1 MEENKQTEEL
11 TEEVSETEC
20 EAPAEEKDEATLL
33 RERIAELEAEIKE
46 KDDKYL
52 RMAAEYDNFRR
63 RSREEK
69 DATYESAMADT
80 VAELLPI
87 IDNLERAANYDDGEK
102 VKEGLAMTLKSVSA
116 VFSAMGIEPVGNPGE
131 TFDPNID
138 NLERA
143 ALYDDASKVKE
154 GLVMIAKSVSEVFAK
169 LGVEEF
175 GKVGETFDPNIHNA
189 VMHVE
194 DDAFGEGEI
203 VEVFQKG
210 YRKGKHIIR
219 FAMVKSAN

>member
-1 MEENKQTEEL
+1 MEENKQNEEL
-11 TEEVSETEC
+11 TEEVSEQT
-20 EAPAEEKDEATLL
+20 PAEEKDEITLL
-33 RERIAELEAEIKE
+33 GEKVAALEAEIKE

-63 RSREEK
+63 RSREEREAAY
-69 DATYESAMADT
+69 ATASCDT

-87 IDNLERAANYDDGEK
+87 
-102 VKEGLAMTLKSVSA
+102 V
-116 VFSAMGIEPVGNPGE
+116 
-131 TFDPNID
+131 D

-143 ALYDDASKVKE
+143 ALYDDALKVKE
-154 GLVMIAKSVSEVFAK
+154 GLVMIAKATSEVFSK

-189 VMHVE
+189 VLHVE
-194 DDAFGEGEI
+194 DEAFGEGEI